1 MNHKYRNH
9 NTQRSVQAPQHPYE
23 PQVQEPQHKKVRTGS
38 IASLWTASKGTTL
51 QKEPQNAYVPQVQN
65 HYTQQ
70 LVQETQN
77 ANEPQV
83 QEPHS
88 GEYMKSQVHYRLS

>member
-1 MNHKYRNH
+1 MNH
-9 NTQRSVQAPQHPYE
+9 NTKSSGQEAQHPYE
-23 PQVQEPQHKKVRTGS
+23 TQVQEPQHKKVRTGS
-38 IASLWTASKGTTL
+38 TASLWTTSKGTTL
-51 QKEPQNAYVPQVQN
+51 QKEPQNAYEPQVQN